1 MKIEN
6 IIGKTENNEYI
17 EKSGKSHTIYVLVTD
32 GHGELYLESIGFGPT
47 RPGNDLLPLTDED
60 REKIEDAYISNGMVY
75 CEVCGT
81 PWDCEAHEMYKV
93 DYEACVVYCN
103 ECRPFEP
110 KPLDEPEDLFLS
122 PNLTGVPHD
131 EDYKEV
137 EELFCDSSGFGAS
150 YEPALTKEQAT
161 KRVQEIFKEH
171 QGTQLYSAITGV
183 GQFQVY
189 VTIYKHEP
197 KE

>member
-1 MKIEN
+1 MNKQN
-6 IIGKTENNEYI
+6 IIGKTKHDEYI
-17 EKSGKSHTIYVLVTD
+17 ERDGKTYSAHALVED
-32 GHGELYLESIGFGPT
+32 GHGDLYLECIGG
-47 RPGNDLLPLTDED
+47 GAYKESSLLPLTDKDKEQ
-60 REKIEDAYISNGMVY
+60 IEEAYISNGMVY
-75 CEVCGT
+75 CEVCST
-81 PWDCEAHEMYKV
+81 AWDCEDHEMYKV
-93 DYEACVVYCN
+93 DYEACVAYCN

-110 KPLDEPEDLFLS
+110 KPLDEPEDLFQS

-150 YEPALTKEQAT
+150 YEAALTKEQAT

-171 QGTQLYSAITGV
+171 EGTQLYSAVTGV